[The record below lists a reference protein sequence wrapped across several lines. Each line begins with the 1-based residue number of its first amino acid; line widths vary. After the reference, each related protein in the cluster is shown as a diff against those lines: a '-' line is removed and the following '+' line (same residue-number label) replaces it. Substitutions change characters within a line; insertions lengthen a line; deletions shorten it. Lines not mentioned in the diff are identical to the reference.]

1 MPDQNI
7 RIPPELEDVVNQ
19 IGEFIQYWGFKNV
32 HGRIWVHLFLTSE
45 PLTASDLIERLKISK
60 ALVSMSINDLIDY
73 DVIQT
78 VGKSSR
84 GSTLYRANPD
94 VISVIENVLRK
105 RERRMLSRISAATR
119 LLKKL
124 PDSMIK
130 QNLLQIER
138 IHSLSDMVETAEQ
151 SLDGILELGAVDFKT
166 WQPFEIC
173 PTSHP
178 TSHPTALPSTTGEE

>member
-1 MPDQNI
+1 MADKNI

-19 IGEFIQYWGFKNV
+19 IGEFTQHWGFKNV

-45 PLTASDLIERLKISK
+45 PLDAADLIERLKISK

-73 DVIQT
+73 DVIQAN
-78 VGKSSR
+78 GKSSR

-105 RERRMLSRISAATR
+105 RERHMLSRISTATR

-124 PDSMIK
+124 SNSVIK
-130 QNLLQIER
+130 QNLLQIGR
-138 IHSLSDMVETAEQ
+138 IQ
-151 SLDGILELGAVDFKT
+151 SLNT
-166 WQPFEIC
+166 
-173 PTSHP
+173 
-178 TSHPTALPSTTGEE
+178 